1 MATDTTQRRRPQVL
15 LQFVGNQHNDPA
27 RGEGRPGV
35 RVARMGDLAPLAQ
48 VFLLRTGGDDT
59 AARFA
64 DALARELGKDQRGG
78 VKVSQRALDAGAPP
92 DPTAQRNVREAVEDF
107 AEFLATEG
115 FGARFDEVDFV
126 VSTVTGT
133 PAQWTC
139 LVDALDAR
147 GARIALVC
155 EGAEGELSVWRAPDD
170 ARGSEPELR
179 LLERAPA
186 AWNVLLTGPTGAGK
200 TATARRLHGAWKANL
215 QRAGDFVAVNA
226 GALPPHL
233 LQSELFGHVKGAYT
247 GAERSRAGAFRRAHG
262 GTLFLDE
269 IGDLPLDLQVQL
281 LTALDVDA
289 ARCRTVT
296 PVGADAPESVDVRVV
311 FGTNQDLHGM
321 AGDRRFRLDLLG
333 RISTHHVRLP
343 GLADVRHRIAGAYVH
358 HLEALSPLYP
368 SGDKRGVRF
377 AFEGAA
383 RRRLLEFALSPSSR
397 WLWNHRDVQQSAE
410 RLAMRAWRGV
420 TGRRDDAPRKATITV
435 AHLEPELAELAA
447 RWRALAPDLGD
458 HDDAWRRVASRLRPG
473 EWEKLSMLE
482 RWELRYLLEARDAS
496 ANNAEAWRRIG
507 EQNLLEGAS
516 DPASQRNPSNAFNK
530 RWQRYARRMRP

>member
-27 RGEGRPGV
+27 HGDARPGL
-35 RVARMGDLAPLAQ
+35 RVARMRELGPLAQ
-48 VFLLRTGGDDT
+48 VFLLRTGGDAT
-59 AARFA
+59 AEAFSES
-64 DALARELGKDQRGG
+64 LARDLGKERRGG
-78 VKVSQRALDAGAPP
+78 LKVSQRPIDAGTPP
-92 DPTAQRNVREAVEDF
+92 DPTTQRNVRAPVEDF
-107 AEFLATEG
+107 AEALATVT

-126 VSTVTGT
+126 VSAVTGT

-147 GARIALVC
+147 GARIALVW
-155 EGAEGELSVWRAPDD
+155 ERPDESLSIWRAPD
-170 ARGSEPELR
+170 ALRGSEPELR

-200 TATARRLHGAWKANL
+200 TATARRLHNGWKDHL
-215 QRAGDFVAVNA
+215 RRGGDFVAVNA
-226 GALPPHL
+226 GALPPQL
-233 LQSELFGHVKGAYT
+233 LQSELFGHARGAFT
-247 GAERSRAGAFRRAHG
+247 GADRARPGAFVRAHQ

-296 PVGADAPESVDVRVV
+296 PVGADKPETVDVRVV
-311 FGTNQDLHGM
+311 FGTNQDLDAM

-343 GLADVRHRIAGAYVH
+343 GLAAVRHRIAGAYVH

-383 RRRLLEFALSPSSR
+383 RRRLLDFALSPSSP

-410 RLAMRAWRGV
+410 RLAMRAWRGAA
-420 TGRRDDAPRKATITV
+420 GRRDEAPRKATITL
-435 AHLEPELAELAA
+435 AHVEAELAELTA
-447 RWRALAPDLGD
+447 RWRALAPDPGD
-458 HDDAWRRVASRLRPG
+458 RDEAWLRVASRLRPG
-473 EWEKLSMLE
+473 EWERLSMVE

-507 EQNLLEGAS
+507 EQNLLEGAA

-530 RWQRYARRMRP
+530 RWQRYAHRLRP